1 MENSYEIPI
10 SEAMTTKLVIA
21 DKNSTITECAKT
33 MTTNIVNSLII
44 VEDDNNN
51 NNNNNNLVGI
61 ITSTDFANFFLR
73 TVSVLRL

>member
-1 MENSYEIPI
+1 MNGKLYEIPI

-44 VEDDNNN
+44 VEDDDD
-51 NNNNNNLVGI
+51 NNNNNLVGI
-61 ITSTDFANFFLR
+61 ITSTDFATFFLR
-73 TVSVLRL
+73 TISVLRL

>member
-51 NNNNNNLVGI
+51 NNNNLVGI

>member
-44 VEDDNNN
+44 VEDDDD
-51 NNNNNNLVGI
+51 NNNNNLVGI

-73 TVSVLRL
+73 TISVLHL

>member
-51 NNNNNNLVGI
+51 NNNNNLVGI
-61 ITSTDFANFFLR
+61 ITSTDFATFFLR
-73 TVSVLRL
+73 TISVLRL

>member
-10 SEAMTTKLVIA
+10 SEVMTTKLVIA

-33 MTTNIVNSLII
+33 MATNIVNSLII

-51 NNNNNNLVGI
+51 NNNNNLVGI
-61 ITSTDFANFFLR
+61 ITSTDFATFFLR
-73 TVSVLRL
+73 TISVLRL

>member
-10 SEAMTTKLVIA
+10 SEVMTTKLVIA

-33 MTTNIVNSLII
+33 MTTNIVSSFII
-44 VEDDNNN
+44 VEDDNN

-61 ITSTDFANFFLR
+61 ITSTDFATFFLR
-73 TVSVLRL
+73 TISVLRL

>member
-44 VEDDNNN
+44 VEDDD

-61 ITSTDFANFFLR
+61 ITSTDFATFFLR
-73 TVSVLRL
+73 TISVLRL